1 MTSSYS
7 KISFFQKVKT
17 ELRIGLSQ
25 YFYLFIIGV
34 PLFYISPIKAQI
46 QEVSNPLTYS
56 VAWKQT
62 AAEHRA
68 LFHQGFNI
76 ATLRVQQAIAER
88 TDNESKKPLAVI
100 TDIDE
105 TVLLANAYWGYLI
118 DNDQDFFDD
127 TSWDQWV
134 AYNEFSP
141 SPGSTAFLK
150 FCENNDV
157 EVFYVTNRNQGEETF
172 QLALNNL
179 RAAQLP
185 FAQPANLRVLRSTSN
200 KEEVQNTI
208 REKFEVIA
216 LLGDNL
222 NDFSRKYYSTD
233 VDERAQLMSEDSA
246 RFGNEYIL
254 FPNPTD
260 GHWIRAI
267 FGQSEPAPNDA
278 NRKILKDAAS
288 KKRWNPNTSN

>member
-1 MTSSYS
+1 MTPLFS
-7 KISFFQKVKT
+7 KISFFQEVKT
-17 ELRIGLSQ
+17 QFRNALSQ
-25 YFYLFIIGV
+25 YFCFFILGA
-34 PLFYISPIKAQI
+34 PLLYISPIKAQI
-46 QEVSNPLTYS
+46 QETNNPLTYS

-76 ATLRVQQAIAER
+76 ATLRVQQAIAAR
-88 TDNESKKPLAVI
+88 INNESKKPLAVI

-118 DNDQDFFDD
+118 DNNQDFFDD
-127 TSWDQWV
+127 MSWDQWV

-141 SPGSTAFLK
+141 SPGSIAFLK
-150 FCENNDV
+150 FCEINNV

-185 FAQPANLRVLRSTSN
+185 FAFPANLRVLRSTSN
-200 KEEVQNTI
+200 KEEVQNEI

-222 NDFSRKYYSTD
+222 NDFSRKYYSID

-246 RFGNEYIL
+246 RFGKEYIL

-278 NRKILKDAAS
+278 NRKILRDAAS
-288 KKRWNPNTSN
+288 KERWSPNTNN

>member
-1 MTSSYS
+1 MVPLFS
-7 KISFFQKVKT
+7 KISFFQEVKT
-17 ELRIGLSQ
+17 QFRNALSQ
-25 YFYLFIIGV
+25 YFCFFILGA
-34 PLFYISPIKAQI
+34 PLLYISPIKAQI
-46 QEVSNPLTYS
+46 QETNNPLAYS

-76 ATLRVQQAIAER
+76 ATLRVQQAIAAR
-88 TDNESKKPLAVI
+88 TNNESKKPLAVI

-118 DNDQDFFDD
+118 DNNQDFFDD
-127 TSWDQWV
+127 MSWDQWV

-141 SPGSTAFLK
+141 SPGSIAFLK
-150 FCENNDV
+150 FCEINNV

-185 FAQPANLRVLRSTSN
+185 FAFPANLRVLRSTSN
-200 KEEVQNTI
+200 KEEVQNKI

-222 NDFSRKYYSTD
+222 NDFSRKYYSID

-246 RFGNEYIL
+246 RFGKEYIL

-278 NRKILKDAAS
+278 NRKILRDAAS
-288 KKRWNPNTSN
+288 KERWSPNINN